1 MAVARVQQPDL
12 AQGVK
17 LVKSALELQLQ
28 AQQRG
33 PQQALVLQALVLQ
46 ALVLQAVLLQE
57 LELPQLQERA
67 WVRRQPVSSHWGQQ
81 DWEQ

>member
-33 PQQALVLQALVLQ
+33 PQQALVLQALLLQ
-46 ALVLQAVLLQE
+46 ALLLQE
-57 LELPQLQERA
+57 LERPQLQERA
-67 WVRRQPVSSHWGQQ
+67 RVRRLPVSSHWGQQ
-81 DWEQ
+81 DLEQ